1 MVGNTDKSKRI
12 FFANINKCDI
22 SLTRYIKNEKLE
34 PTINLIS
41 IKNNKILNSTQKFYM
56 MKKMLFQIFGEF
68 LRFFL
73 SDFDLL

>member
-1 MVGNTDKSKRI
+1 MKRKTEINEKENEKKNKKKKCMIGNTDKSKRI

-41 IKNNKILNSTQKFYM
+41 IKK
-56 MKKMLFQIFGEF
+56 
-68 LRFFL
+68 
-73 SDFDLL
+73 